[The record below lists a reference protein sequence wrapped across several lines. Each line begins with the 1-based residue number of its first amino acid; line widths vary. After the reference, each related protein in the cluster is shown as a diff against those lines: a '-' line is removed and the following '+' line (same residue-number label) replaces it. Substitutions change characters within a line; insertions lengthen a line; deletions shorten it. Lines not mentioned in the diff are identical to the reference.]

1 MRNFCSDAFWSSV
14 ATLAMSEERPAKRIR
29 KGTRSCQECRHRKT
43 RCIWPS
49 DDAQVCQSCAT
60 KNRICELQ
68 IEIVPSPDAVKLTSR
83 ARIDALEK
91 QVSDLWNAINQ
102 DPQVPVGQRH
112 QAVQN
117 RPTPLDDQGSPES
130 SNPSSPANAPAHL
143 LHLFDND
150 MLDSN
155 GHEITTPSTRLST
168 SAMPK
173 ESASLLALLPSRE
186 DMIIIAANSAS
197 WLSWYK
203 VLFSLN
209 LAMGAGPMMLEN
221 YDRVKRSDTRPV
233 PIATLLLAV
242 TLTVQQAQEATGML
256 RSIPDPTAFIKNV
269 STLVEKVVVS
279 NDDLIADLEG
289 VRAALLFIRL

>member
-1 MRNFCSDAFWSSV
+1 
-14 ATLAMSEERPAKRIR
+14 MSR
-29 KGTRSCQECRHRKT
+29 
-43 RCIWPS
+43 
-49 DDAQVCQSCAT
+49 
-60 KNRICELQ
+60 
-68 IEIVPSPDAVKLTSR
+68 
-83 ARIDALEK
+83 
-91 QVSDLWNAINQ
+91 
-102 DPQVPVGQRH
+102 
-112 QAVQN
+112 
-117 RPTPLDDQGSPES
+117 
-130 SNPSSPANAPAHL
+130 
-143 LHLFDND
+143 
-150 MLDSN
+150 
-155 GHEITTPSTRLST
+155 
-168 SAMPK
+168 

-186 DMIIIAANSAS
+186 DMVIIAANSAS